1 MKGWLYKVLSPFI
14 ERFIEEKFDNFVRI
28 QEVLAKSTKADIKKA
43 KIVIVG
49 SVKDSKLTATR
60 LDIQKSTLINTIT
73 IVKSANRKK
82 KKVKTEKPLFV

>member
-1 MKGWLYKVLSPFI
+1 MKEWLYKVLRPFI
-14 ERFIEEKFDNFVRI
+14 ERFIEEKFDNFVGI